1 VAIGGDCIHDGG
13 LRALGLALLLVVM
26 APATAG
32 ASRVSVEPFRE
43 PPDIDPFGSCARY
56 MTCPADMLVVTAATG
71 EVNHLAITE
80 TFVSFGQNRYI
91 VRDRFATLEAGAGC
105 ELVAEPTTPPP
116 AAVVCTAG
124 AVGFLQLGDRDD
136 WITSPGGWV
145 TGGDGHDVLT
155 VSFGD
160 ADGGG
165 GDDVLLVASGTGNGQ
180 AGDDT
185 VIGGRG
191 EGGSGDDRLTVGSG
205 RGGPGD
211 DSLGCFLHRSSGC
224 FLAGGAGEDV
234 LTGDAGSDRLFGGN
248 GRDLMRGGARGD
260 ELDGGLGDDRLI
272 GGAGLDMLASGPGA
286 DSLQAREDRSAG
298 ERTRKDRVDCGT
310 GRRDRATVDRR
321 DVVRRCE
328 RVTR

>member
-1 VAIGGDCIHDGG
+1 
-13 LRALGLALLLVVM
+13 M
-26 APATAG
+26 APAAAG
-32 ASRVSVEPFRE
+32 ASSVSVEPFRE
-43 PPDIDPFGSCARY
+43 PPDIDPFGSCGRY
-56 MTCPADMLVVTAATG
+56 MTCPADMLVVTAASG
-71 EVNHLAITE
+71 EDNHLAITE
-80 TFVSFGQNRYI
+80 TFVSFGQNRYV
-91 VRDRFATLEAGAGC
+91 VRDRSAPLMAGAGC
-105 ELVAEPTTPPP
+105 EPVAEPTPPPP

-124 AVGFLQLGDRDD
+124 TIGFLALGDGDD

-160 ADGGG
+160 ADGGA
-165 GDDVLLVASGTGNGQ
+165 GDDVLLVSTGKGEGE
-180 AGDDT
+180 AGHDT
-185 VIGGRG
+185 VIGAQG
-191 EGGSGDDRLTVGSG
+191 EGGSGDDRLMVGSG
-205 RGGPGD
+205 RGGSGD
-211 DSLGCFLHRSSGC
+211 DSMGCLTHRSSGC

-234 LTGDAGSDRLFGGN
+234 LTGDAGSNRLFGGG
-248 GRDLMRGGARGD
+248 GRDLVRGGARRD

-272 GGAGLDMLASGPGA
+272 GGAGLDVLAGGPGA
-286 DSLQAREDRSAG
+286 DGLQAREDRSAG